1 MSDPRPD
8 TTLPPDSAAK
18 VLGADLRNSVAQ
30 VAAGQRL
37 PEADRARL
45 ETTVL
50 TDADT
55 DTVARLA
62 KERQANLLKI
72 WSSGRRRLTTAEL
85 KELEPILPR
94 EILARPPT
102 KKAGYQYPLAHY
114 VEIYGA
120 AERTLKHWI
129 SIGRQAQPEPDLPPL
144 DDPPT
149 MKDWYARHKKNRV
162 PDRLLTLASDAARL
176 ASSAGEPPPR
186 PSAAPGAAACGYV
199 TTPPPASPPPA
210 SLPPPPGFSSAPP
223 PPVSGPARGYSA
235 TLERLRQAEAAAG
248 ERYTTLIL
256 DPDPAKQ
263 AEAEQARRSWQLL
276 TKELRAYEKDAE
288 EVLQKNGQLWVAAEV
303 IAAIHELHIPLRD
316 GMLSLYDRIESQ
328 LDGLPRAERKR
339 LFRAEVRRLY
349 ATLVAH
355 RFTALPTDFLGAA
368 GA

>member
-1 MSDPRPD
+1 MSDAPPS

-50 TDADT
+50 TDADP

-85 KELEPILPR
+85 KELEPVLPR
-94 EILARPPT
+94 EILAKPPT

-129 SIGRQAQPEPDLPPL
+129 ALGRQAQPEPDLPPL
-144 DDPPT
+144 DDPAA
-149 MKDWYARHKKNRV
+149 MKDWYARNKKNRV
-162 PDRLLTLASDAARL
+162 PDRLLALASSAARL
-176 ASSAGEPPPR
+176 ASSPDETPHASPPR
-186 PSAAPGAAACGYV
+186 SSAAPGAPACGYV
-199 TTPPPASPPPA
+199 TTPPPASPT
-210 SLPPPPGFSSAPP
+210 PPGFSSSPP

-288 EVLQKNGQLWVAAEV
+288 EVLQKSGQSWVAAEV

-328 LDGLPRAERKR
+328 LDGLPRGERKR

-355 RFTALPTDFLGAA
+355 RFTALPADFLGT
-368 GA
+368 